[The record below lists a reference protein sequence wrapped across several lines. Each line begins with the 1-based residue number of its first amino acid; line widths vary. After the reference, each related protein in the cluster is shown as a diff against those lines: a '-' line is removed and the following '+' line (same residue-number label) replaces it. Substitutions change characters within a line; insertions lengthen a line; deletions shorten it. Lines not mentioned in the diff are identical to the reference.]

1 MPNSIVPIIP
11 QLYLE
16 IPQAC
21 SSLTPTYPGR
31 CFFKLLTIIQ
41 YGMPNSRVT
50 QLYLVH
56 TQADVLKFKLLVIMF
71 LFSWTKLYSIKGSA
85 NISLSAFRLFLCQNL
100 YPNLSWMDLP
110 EKGNGEFLHQ
120 HIMGRNVLHKVH
132 CSPVGETRDRHS

>member
-1 MPNSIVPIIP
+1 
-11 QLYLE
+11 
-16 IPQAC
+16 
-21 SSLTPTYPGR
+21 
-31 CFFKLLTIIQ
+31 
-41 YGMPNSRVT
+41 MPNSRVT

-100 YPNLSWMDLP
+100 YPNLSWMDLA

-120 HIMGRNVLHKVH
+120 HIMRRNVLHKVH
-132 CSPVGETRDRHS
+132 CSPVGETRDRHL